1 MFFKNKNESKS
12 LDNINHIDFMNLDT
26 SLTENMSF
34 MFKYLGDEVSTPMRG
49 HNSYGGG
56 I

>member
-1 MFFKNKNESKS
+1 MLNAELHGKMVGEHSAE
-12 LDNINHIDFMNLDT
+12 
-26 SLTENMSF
+26 ENN
-34 MFKYLGDEVSTPMRG
+34 EVSTPMRG